1 MLRYKVHIFLTAAVL
16 LTLSCSHTA
25 VTKGTTGLHPE
36 FENYWFSGL
45 AELSVFELQ
54 QSRYG
59 ALRKGTAAMVFVTEP
74 FSARGQVKLDQPE
87 SAGND
92 RRDVLKLNMTR
103 NFDTGIYPYST
114 ELSVFSPID
123 QAERPHALKAAFS
136 CQEWCGQVYTQFNR
150 SGKHYAVQSYSY
162 FETEGDREEKLPVTW
177 LEDELWSVGRIN
189 PDALPVGEV
198 NIIPSET
205 YTRFLHR
212 DRKPEKAMAAWL
224 EGDNGIHYYILTY
237 ASGRVLSIQFA
248 ADFPYAVLGWT
259 ETYRDGTG
267 TEAPERVTSG
277 TLRKRIRLDYW
288 NHNAVEDSIWRHELG
303 Y

>member
-1 MLRYKVHIFLTAAVL
+1 MLRYQVSFFLTAAVML
-16 LTLSCSHTA
+16 PLSCSHTA
-25 VTKGTTGLHPE
+25 VPQAAAVLSPE
-36 FENYWFSGL
+36 FEAYWFSGL
-45 AELSVFELQ
+45 AELSVFDLQ

-74 FSARGQVKLDQPE
+74 FSVRRQVKLDQPE
-87 SAGND
+87 SAGDD

-114 ELSVFSPID
+114 ELSVFSPVD
-123 QAERPHALKAAFS
+123 LSKGPHALKAVFS

-150 SGKHYAVQSYSY
+150 KGKHYAVQSYSY
-162 FETEGDREEKLPVTW
+162 FESEGDREEKLPVTW

-189 PDALPVGEV
+189 PDALPLGEV
-198 NIIPSET
+198 SIIPSET

-224 EGDNGIHYYILTY
+224 ESDGGRHYTLTY

-248 ADFPYAVLGWT
+248 ADFPHAVLGWT
-259 ETYRDGTG
+259 ETYRDGSG
-267 TEAPERVTSG
+267 AGAAERVTSG
-277 TLRKRIRLDYW
+277 TLRKRIRIDYW
-288 NHNAVEDSIWRHELG
+288 NHNAVADSIWRQELG